1 MYFTKINFF
10 HESIYWRC
18 KDSSKTQSALTSSDT
33 EVEAEFVI
41 EKRVQGKFPP
51 QLPVPRETGRIVYM
65 TERVGEK
72 KEVWNIYSKDAL
84 YSPTT
89 KPFAELEG
97 NLAVSYL
104 NWGWAIIC

>member
-1 MYFTKINFF
+1 
-10 HESIYWRC
+10 
-18 KDSSKTQSALTSSDT
+18 
-33 EVEAEFVI
+33 
-41 EKRVQGKFPP
+41 
-51 QLPVPRETGRIVYM
+51 M
-65 TERVGEK
+65 TEGVGEK